1 MKETKP
7 DADGAERPAAV
18 AGTFY
23 PADPARLSR
32 MTATVL
38 EGAASAASDRASAT
52 RGASATPGE
61 ASAPRSSAT
70 HGASAMPGVAGAPS
84 SPLGILVPHAGL
96 AYSGLVAAAAWR
108 LIPDGATVVI
118 LGTNHTAAW
127 LHGVGVWE
135 AGSWQTPLGTV
146 GVDAEL
152 ASEILALGLPFEP
165 DRAAH
170 LGEHS
175 IEVQLP
181 LLRAVAPAARIVPLA
196 VGAGT
201 GDGAIAAGERLGSL
215 LARRRAAGAAIV
227 LAISTDMAHYPP
239 ADAAIGATLRL
250 LPAIEGLLPEELAR
264 VEAAI
269 RGDDAGYG
277 MVCGM
282 CGIEPAVLGLA
293 ALRAMGATSGVALAS
308 ATSADAGA
316 DPRRAVG
323 YLSVVFGGRS

>member
-1 MKETKP
+1 MKELQPHTN
-7 DADGAERPAAV
+7 AAERPAAV

-23 PADPARLSR
+23 PADPVRLSR
-32 MTATVL
+32 MTATML
-38 EGAASAASDRASAT
+38 EGAAS
-52 RGASATPGE
+52 GATPGL
-61 ASAPRSSAT
+61 AVSPWAA
-70 HGASAMPGVAGAPS
+70 AAPS

-108 LIPDGATVVI
+108 LIGDGATIVI

-127 LHGVGVWE
+127 LHGVGVWD
-135 AGSWQTPLGTV
+135 AGSWRTPLGTV
-146 GVDAEL
+146 SVDAEL
-152 ASEILALGLPFEP
+152 TSEIVALGLPFGP

-170 LGEHS
+170 LDEHS

-181 LLRAVAPAARIVPLA
+181 LLHAVAPASRIVPLA

-215 LARRRAAGAAIV
+215 LARRRAEGTPIV

-239 ADAAIGATLRL
+239 ADAAIDVTRRL
-250 LPAIEGLLPEELAR
+250 LPAIERLLPEELAR

-269 RGDDAGYG
+269 RGADAGPG

-323 YLSVVFGGRS
+323 YLSVVFGS

>member
-1 MKETKP
+1 MTTPGP
-7 DADGAERPAAV
+7 DTESAVRLPAV

-23 PADPARLSR
+23 PADPARLGR
-32 MTATVL
+32 M
-38 EGAASAASDRASAT
+38 AAAMLA
-52 RGASATPGE
+52 GATPQ
-61 ASAPRSSAT
+61 AAT
-70 HGASAMPGVAGAPS
+70 GAGAPS
-84 SPLGILVPHAGL
+84 GASAAAESGASAGAGTPLGILVPHAGL

-108 LIPDGATVVI
+108 LVPDGATVVI

-127 LHGVGVWE
+127 LHGVGAWE
-135 AGSWQTPLGTV
+135 AGRWRTPLGDV
-146 GVDAEL
+146 AVDAEL
-152 ASEILALGLPFEP
+152 ASDILALGLPFGS

-181 LLRAVAPAARIVPLA
+181 LLLAAAPAARIVPLA

-201 GDGAIAAGERLGSL
+201 GTGAVAAGDRLGTL
-215 LARRRAAGAAIV
+215 LAHRRAAGASIV

-239 ADAAIGATLRL
+239 ADACARVTQAL
-250 LPAIEGLLPEELAR
+250 LPAILGLLPEELAR
-264 VEAAI
+264 AEEAVG
-269 RGDDAGYG
+269 RGADAGAG
-277 MVCGM
+277 MACGM

-293 ALRAMGATSGVALAS
+293 ALRVMGATSGVALAS

-323 YLSVVFGGRS
+323 YLSVAFGS

>member
-1 MKETKP
+1 MKEP
-7 DADGAERPAAV
+7 RSDATVAERPAAV

-32 MTATVL
+32 MTVTML
-38 EGAASAASDRASAT
+38 EGAASAASDRASDAPGSPAAP
-52 RGASATPGE
+52 GASG
-61 ASAPRSSAT
+61 APLSSAT
-70 HGASAMPGVAGAPS
+70 LGPAGAPS

-108 LIPDGATVVI
+108 LIGDGATVVI

-135 AGSWQTPLGTV
+135 AGSWRTPLGTV
-146 GVDAEL
+146 SVDAEL
-152 ASEILALGLPFEP
+152 ASEILALGLPIGP
-165 DRAAH
+165 DPAAH

-181 LLRAVAPAARIVPLA
+181 LLRAVAPGARIVPLA

-201 GDGAIAAGERLGSL
+201 GDGAIAAGVRLGSL
-215 LARRRAAGAAIV
+215 LARKRAEGAAIV

-239 ADAAIGATLRL
+239 ADAAIGVTRRL
-250 LPAIEGLLPEELAR
+250 LPAIEGLLPGELAR

-269 RGDDAGYG
+269 RGDGARHGI
-277 MVCGM
+277 VCGM

-293 ALRAMGATSGVALAS
+293 ALRAIGATSGYALAS